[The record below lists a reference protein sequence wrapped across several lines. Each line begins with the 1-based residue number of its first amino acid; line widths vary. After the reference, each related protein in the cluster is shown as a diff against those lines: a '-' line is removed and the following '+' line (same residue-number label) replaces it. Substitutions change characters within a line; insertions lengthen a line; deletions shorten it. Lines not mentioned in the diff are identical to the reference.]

1 MGAASR
7 RAVDAFGARA
17 SWYADATALGDALA
31 ANLEQGVT
39 ALVKGSRVNRL
50 ERVVERL
57 VLPLPAA
64 GNGN

>member
-1 MGAASR
+1 MADAVAAS
-7 RAVDAFGARA
+7 
-17 SWYADATALGDALA
+17 
-31 ANLEQGVT
+31 LESGVT

-57 VLPLPAA
+57 AAVLPAA

>member
-1 MGAASR
+1 VAAS
-7 RAVDAFGARA
+7 
-17 SWYADATALGDALA
+17 
-31 ANLEQGVT
+31 LEPGVT

-57 VLPLPAA
+57 SAPLPATQLPAA